1 MNFPDHRYGDDIYL
15 LDAGAQFAPSDMGGE
30 ALPGMHG
37 FSPDDKDSDACFLS
51 NCKPVVEPFWIGDYF
66 RIMTAL

>member
-1 MNFPDHRYGDDIYL
+1 
-15 LDAGAQFAPSDMGGE
+15 MGGM

-51 NCKPVVEPFWIGDYF
+51 NRKPVVEPFWIGDYF
-66 RIMTAL
+66 RIMTAP